1 MDNLVITYMMIFIV
15 LIFAFVAFA
24 VFAIG
29 FLIGYR
35 SEDKRLSKRNQQA
48 EIRNIQESDK
58 EKKAKK
64 DWKKFLEYDGTTPD
78 NSEF

>member
-1 MDNLVITYMMIFIV
+1 MSNSIIICMTIFIV
-15 LIFAFVAFA
+15 LVFMLLSFA

-29 FLIGYR
+29 FLIGYK
-35 SEDKRLSKRNQQA
+35 SEDNRILKRKQQA
-48 EIRNIQESDK
+48 EIKESDK